1 MSRMKLICAVLI
13 LGAAVGIVLQTLAS
27 AVQEPTLTVKE
38 LQLSFMLAP
47 GGSRTFTLPN
57 VKSPIRIE
65 VSFPTTNGGVQEPSE
80 VMWALVNRDSGN
92 GNITWI
98 GTNSDGTSL
107 GSNSLQST
115 DIANITCGSD
125 CTIASLS
132 VANASAGQLV
142 MTQNADTT
150 SITCAYIVRLYY

>member
-1 MSRMKLICAVLI
+1 MSRTKLICAVLI

>member
-27 AVQEPTLTVKE
+27 AVQEPRLTVKE

>member
-1 MSRMKLICAVLI
+1 MSRMKSICAVLI

-27 AVQEPTLTVKE
+27 AVQEPTLTVQE

-47 GGSRTFTLPN
+47 GGSRNFTLPN

-65 VSFPTTNGGVQEPSE
+65 VSLPSTNGAVQEPSE

-98 GTNSDGTSL
+98 GTNSDGTSV

-115 DIANITCGSD
+115 DIANVTCGSD

-142 MTQNADTT
+142 MTQNAATT
-150 SITCAYIVRLYY
+150 SITRSYIVRLYY

>member
-1 MSRMKLICAVLI
+1 MKLICAVLI

-27 AVQEPTLTVKE
+27 AVQEPRLTVKE

>member
-125 CTIASLS
+125 CTITSLS